1 MISITQFSQ
10 DCMMVTWPDIVYW
23 FFAGSYAIQYV
34 AIPTGLG
41 PTYRYIVDPAIRFQ
55 LNCYIGIGV
64 S

>member
-1 MISITQFSQ
+1 
-10 DCMMVTWPDIVYW
+10 MMVTWPDIVYW

-34 AIPTGLG
+34 AIPAGLG